1 MKKKI
6 ILILITFSN
15 LICFSQ
21 NEHKILFGLKFS
33 IDNNLSSKYLTTDG
47 NINGYSNI
55 VYNEFNFTSGIIA
68 EYSVSSKLNILSG
81 ILYSKKDFIGTYN
94 CATCDIIYPFPGYS
108 PELIKQRFLEIPI
121 LLKYF
126 LINDRFNLSFVS
138 GLNNG
143 FVVENDL
150 KNNRYVLNGVIGLE
164 IGYEFI
170 EKWNIQLG
178 TDYRK
183 SLTHFYNDK
192 NYNFKLNGL
201 YFKILHKLE

>member
-1 MKKKI
+1 MKTI
-6 ILILITFSN
+6 IISLLITFSN

-21 NEHKILFGLKFS
+21 NEHEILFGLKFS

-55 VYNEFNFTSGIIA
+55 VYDEFNFTSGIVS
-68 EYSVSSKLNILSG
+68 EYIINSKLNISLG
-81 ILYSKKDFIGTYN
+81 ILYSTKDFTGVYN
-94 CATCDIIYPFPGYS
+94 CATCDIIYAPPEYF

-126 LINDRFNLSFVS
+126 LINDKFNLAIAS
-138 GLNNG
+138 GLSNG
-143 FVVENDL
+143 FVVDNDL
-150 KNNRYVLNGVIGLE
+150 KNKNYVLSGVIGLE
-164 IGYEFI
+164 VGYEFI

-183 SLTHFYNDK
+183 SLTYFYNDK
-192 NYNFKLNGL
+192 NYNFKSNGL
-201 YFKILHKLE
+201 YFKILHRLE